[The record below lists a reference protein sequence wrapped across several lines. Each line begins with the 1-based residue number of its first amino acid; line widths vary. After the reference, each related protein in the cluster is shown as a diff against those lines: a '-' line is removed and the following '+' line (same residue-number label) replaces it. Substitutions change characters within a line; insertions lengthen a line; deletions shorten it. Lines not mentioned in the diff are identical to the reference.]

1 MTTKNPTKE
10 KPASETSSESAPTPG
25 AQAAPAPN
33 SPSAPAAALGQGEP
47 QELKP
52 ESEPELNR
60 YTVTGRS
67 DVLHDGD
74 LYREGD
80 DIYLSDAA
88 ARPLLNRGHVV
99 AEGRQP

>member
-47 QELKP
+47 QEP
-52 ESEPELNR
+52 EPELNR

-88 ARPLLNRGHVV
+88 ARPLLNRGRVV